1 METETEIQTLTE
13 IQTQTE
19 TETQNEV
26 FFDDPLIS
34 DIDKDE
40 VIKINNR
47 IKILE
52 KEMNDLVNKIEKDE
66 YEKREPLL
74 KKLYD
79 IENEGHIKEK
89 IYFNLKKEL
98 DSMTPETEDEKN
110 IRLKSKIDELNKI
123 QIEID
128 HIKKEHDSIII
139 PDPIEKPINK
149 SKFTTD
155 KYNKDVSDR
164 DAIKNSK
171 MRLSNLLS
179 SKGLNYLNLK
189 TKIDNEKNIV
199 SSYDIIYNKCKVAY
213 DEYNQIGYIYDNIKK
228 ELNEI
233 DKLISKDQFNGKIL
247 YNEIFKLYDIKSTI
261 YNKGVFCISIDPVT
275 KNQIVTEYD
284 LDGKRKVL
292 FDNYTASNIFDKLEN
307 LDKNPPT
314 YVYTSSNILLELEL
328 ESLKNI
334 LTYEIT
340 YYKTTTNIIEKKKT
354 KNDIIELKKQI
365 KNIES
370 KINDLPISEWIE
382 VDKTEL
388 EIQKNNIIS
397 SMSKNILNV
406 YLKEERQKKIE
417 RIEKIK
423 EYENEDFKINN
434 YSKSMFEKYINSNDS
449 INKDNYLQNIAV
461 NILKQFEK
469 IDI

>member
-1 METETEIQTLTE
+1 METETDNQTEIKTQSEIQ
-13 IQTQTE
+13 

-26 FFDDPLIS
+26 FFDDPLIT
-34 DIDKDE
+34 DIDKE
-40 VIKINNR
+40 EIIKINNR

-52 KEMNDLVNKIEKDE
+52 KEMNDLANKIEKYE
-66 YEKREPLL
+66 FEKREPIL

-79 IENEGHIKEK
+79 IENEGNNKEK

-110 IRLKSKIDELNKI
+110 NRLKDKINELDKI

-128 HIKKEHDSIII
+128 RIKKEHDLIII

-179 SKGLNYLNLK
+179 SKGLNYSNLK
-189 TKIDNEKNIV
+189 TKIDEEKNIE
-199 SSYDIIYNKCKVAY
+199 SSYDILYNKCKIAY
-213 DEYNQIGYIYDNIKK
+213 DEYNQIGDIYDNIKK

-233 DKLISKDQFNGKIL
+233 DKLISKDQFNGTIL
-247 YNEIFKLYDIKSTI
+247 YNEIGKLYDIQSTI

-275 KNQIVTEYD
+275 KNQIITEYD
-284 LDGKRKVL
+284 LDGKKKVL

-334 LTYEIT
+334 LNYENS
-340 YYKTTTNIIEKKKT
+340 YYKNTTNLIEKKKT

-365 KNIES
+365 KDLES

-382 VDKTEL
+382 VDKKEL

-397 SMSKNILNV
+397 SMPKNILNV
-406 YLKEERQKKIE
+406 YLKEEKQKE
-417 RIEKIK
+417 IEKIQKMK

-434 YSKSMFEKYINSNDS
+434 YSKSMFENYINSNKS
-449 INKDNYLQNIAV
+449 INKDDYLKNIAV
-461 NILKQFEK
+461 SILKQFEK